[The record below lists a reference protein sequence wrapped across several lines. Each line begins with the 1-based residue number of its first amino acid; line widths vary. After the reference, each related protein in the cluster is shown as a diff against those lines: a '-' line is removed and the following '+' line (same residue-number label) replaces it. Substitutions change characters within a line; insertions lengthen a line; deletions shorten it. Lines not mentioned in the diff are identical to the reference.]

1 MHAEEYKFLDFLK
14 KSTQFTIP
22 IFQRTY
28 SWGNEQVQQLWDD
41 IIRTGK
47 NEKIQSHF
55 IGSIVY
61 ILHEKADSV
70 FQPAM
75 VIDGQQR
82 LTTLSLLLEALARH
96 VGDKEPYD
104 GFSAEKIRE
113 YYLINRLENEEKKYK
128 LVLTQTD
135 KNTLIR
141 LVTQKKAPVDPS
153 IRIQSAFD
161 FFQLKL
167 KDLSSELGYLCSGL
181 AKLMIVSISLTNGQD
196 NPQLIFESMNSTGKE
211 LSQADL
217 IRNYIL
223 MDLEPEKQSE
233 LYKEY
238 WRPME
243 ISFGQEAYEQHF
255 DAFMRHYLTFRTGK
269 IPRIR
274 DVYKAFKE
282 YSTDADN
289 SFTDIRSLLDDLCRH
304 SEFYGAMALGK
315 EKDKELNQAFQDLR
329 ELNVETAYPFMLEL
343 YEDYRNE
350 ALSKTDFLDILQLT
364 ASYVFRRYICGIP
377 TNSLNK
383 TFSNFTKTMDKEA
396 YLESAAASYQLMPS
410 YRRFPTD
417 EEFVR
422 EIKHRD
428 LYNFRGRSYWLRKL
442 ENHGKKEI
450 VTVGNYTIEHIM
462 PQNENLSVEWQ
473 KELGEDWQEIHETM
487 LHTLGNL
494 TLTGYNSEYS
504 DRPFIEKKTMNGGF
518 VMSPLRLNEGLG
530 HTAVWNKQSIEKRAD
545 RLAKLAKE
553 VWTYPGL
560 SEEILSKYKEKPKG
574 AGSYT
579 LDNYP
584 YLQKGK
590 PSRILFDAICKEILA
605 VDSSVVYEEML
616 KYYIAYKA
624 ETNFADIVPLAN
636 SLAIT
641 LNMPFEK
648 INDPKQIAQNV
659 AGLGHWGNGEV
670 EVRIT
675 SLDQIPYVMSLINQS
690 FEHQMGNGQE
700 VE

>member
-1 MHAEEYKFLDFLK
+1 MHAEEYKLLDFLK

-28 SWGNEQVQQLWDD
+28 SWGDDEVQQLWED

-96 VGDKEPYD
+96 VGDKEPYE
-104 GFSAEKIRE
+104 GFSAGKIRE

-135 KNTLIR
+135 KSTLIN
-141 LVTQKKAPVDPS
+141 LVSQKKAPLDPS

-161 FFQLKL
+161 FFQNKL
-167 KDLSSELGYLCSGL
+167 KNLGSDIGYLCSGL
-181 AKLMIVSISLTNGQD
+181 AKLMVVSISLTNGQD

-217 IRNYIL
+217 IRNYVL
-223 MDLEPEKQSE
+223 MDLKPEKQTD
-233 LYKEY
+233 LYNEY

-243 ISFGQEAYEQHF
+243 IGFGQEAYEQHF
-255 DAFMRHYLTFRTGK
+255 DAFMRHYLTVRTGK

-274 DVYKAFKE
+274 DVYKSFKE
-282 YSTDADN
+282 YTNDPDN
-289 SFTDIRSLLDDLCRH
+289 PFTDIASLLDDLCRH

-315 EKDKELNQAFQDLR
+315 EKDKELSQVFQDLR
-329 ELNVETAYPFMLEL
+329 ELNVDTAYPFMLEL
-343 YEDYRNE
+343 YEDYQDNG
-350 ALSKTDFLDILQLT
+350 LSKTDFLSILRLT
-364 ASYVFRRYICGIP
+364 ESYVFRRYICGIP

-383 TFSNFTKTMDKEA
+383 TFANFTRTVDKDA
-396 YLESAAASYQLMPS
+396 YLESVAASYQLMPS

-417 EEFVR
+417 EEFGR

-442 ENHGKKEI
+442 ENYGKKEI

-462 PQNENLSVEWQ
+462 PQNENLSAEWI
-473 KELGEDWQEIHETM
+473 KELGPDWKEIHETM

-504 DRPFIEKKTMNGGF
+504 DRPFREKKTMDGGF
-518 VMSPLRLNEGLG
+518 AVSPLRLNEGLG
-530 HTAVWNKQSIEKRAD
+530 QTPIWNRQSIEQRAD
-545 RLAKLAKE
+545 KLAKLAKD
-553 VWTYPGL
+553 VWGYPDL
-560 SEEILSKYKEKPKG
+560 TEMVLSKYKEQPK
-574 AGSYT
+574 ATSFYA
-579 LDNYP
+579 LENHD
-584 YLQKGK
+584 YLQIGK
-590 PSRILFDAICKEILA
+590 PSRMLFDAIRKEILA
-605 VDSSVVYEEML
+605 IDSVVYEEIL

-624 ETNFADIVPLAN
+624 ETNFVDIVPLAN
-636 SLAIT
+636 SLSLM
-641 LNMPFEK
+641 LNMPFE
-648 INDPKQIAQNV
+648 NLYDPEGVAQNV
-659 AGLGHWGNGEV
+659 SGLGRWGNGEV
-670 EVRIT
+670 EIKINSVG
-675 SLDQIPYVMSLINQS
+675 QIPYALSLINQS
-690 FEHQMGNGQE
+690 FEHQMGNGRGE
-700 VE
+700 E